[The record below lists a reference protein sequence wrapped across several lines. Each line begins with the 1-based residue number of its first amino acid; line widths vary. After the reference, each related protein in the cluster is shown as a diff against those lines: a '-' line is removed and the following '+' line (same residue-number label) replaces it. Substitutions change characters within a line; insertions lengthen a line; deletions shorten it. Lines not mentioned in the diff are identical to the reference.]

1 MFGLAGSQWN
11 KTVAQQEQETTLSY
25 FSAFHSVFWH
35 AAELILLIPAK
46 LWTVKFVKIQWTLQS
61 KKEGKGDNAVSF
73 FFFFFRPD
81 RTPSV
86 GYIYTVL
93 TMIYFYTRHTSSSKI
108 GTAQIDEQHTATFS
122 ANMLLCYAVV
132 DFTCFRK
139 SFESTCSKQV
149 PPPLVSFHCQ
159 KTSKSMVGCHWAKP
173 FCNSIFH
180 TTWQN
185 IRKIVMCPNLL
196 TLWKIWDSWQIR
208 IAST

>member
-1 MFGLAGSQWN
+1 M
-11 KTVAQQEQETTLSY
+11 
-25 FSAFHSVFWH
+25 
-35 AAELILLIPAK
+35 
-46 LWTVKFVKIQWTLQS
+46 KFVKIQWTLQS

-86 GYIYTVL
+86 GYIYTAL

-149 PPPLVSFHCQ
+149 PPPSGVLSLSEDFQ
-159 KTSKSMVGCHWAKP
+159 KYGWMPLSKAFLQQYFP
-173 FCNSIFH
+173 Y
-180 TTWQN
+180 
-185 IRKIVMCPNLL
+185 NL
-196 TLWKIWDSWQIR
+196 TKHS
-208 IAST
+208 